1 MISQIIQTACYIC
14 SLIPTINKYFE
25 KWSKKYAVEPVANT
39 LVSIAQSITK
49 TTDISKLQ
57 QQIKSDPKLANEL
70 QEAFLKNRKEIEL
83 AIIKDKQNA
92 RARDIAINKIR
103 KNIRAD
109 IMVISAAVGLVSC
122 LIFIAC
128 FRNLPGEIIGI
139 ISTIAGIFG
148 SCLKD
153 AYSFEFGSS
162 RGSKEKD
169 QTVASMIDKFNN

>member
-14 SLIPTINKYFE
+14 SLMPSINKYFE
-25 KWSKKYAVEPVANT
+25 KWSKKYSVEPVANT
-39 LVSIAQSITK
+39 LISLAQSISK
-49 TTDISKLQ
+49 ITDINKLQ
-57 QQIKSDPKLANEL
+57 QQIKSDPKLINDL
-70 QEAFLKNRKEIEL
+70 QKIFLQNRKEIEL
-83 AIIKDKQNA
+83 SIIKDKQNA
-92 RARDIAINKIR
+92 RFRDIAINKIR
-103 KNIRAD
+103 RNIRAD
-109 IMVISAAVGLVSC
+109 IMVIAAAVGLVFC
-122 LIFIAC
+122 LVFIAC
-128 FRNLPGEIIGI
+128 FKNLPGEIIGI